1 MAETSLTIEGVRT
14 VVDSGLVRRSGWDP
28 YRGMDTLH
36 LVKISKA
43 SAAQRAGRAGRVA
56 PGRCFRLWSEAEQA
70 RKEDFDPPECFRVDL
85 AGAVL
90 NLAAWGVTVP
100 ENFRWLDVPAPLVMQ
115 RAVNLLAAL
124 GATEED
130 GSLTDT
136 GKRMTAFPLPPRLAR
151 LMVPAKMNSV
161 PWSWPPLQ
169 P

>member
-100 ENFRWLDVPAPLVMQ
+100 ENFRWLDVPAP
-115 RAVNLLAAL
+115 
-124 GATEED
+124 
-130 GSLTDT
+130 
-136 GKRMTAFPLPPRLAR
+136 
-151 LMVPAKMNSV
+151 
-161 PWSWPPLQ
+161 W
-169 P
+169 

>member
-100 ENFRWLDVPAPLVMQ
+100 E
-115 RAVNLLAAL
+115 
-124 GATEED
+124 
-130 GSLTDT
+130 
-136 GKRMTAFPLPPRLAR
+136 KFPLAGCSCPPGDAAGREFVGCPGCDGR
-151 LMVPAKMNSV
+151 GWKPDGYGKKDDRFSPAAPAGPSDGGR
-161 PWSWPPLQ
+161 PG
-169 P
+169 